1 MKDIHS
7 IGQAFKIVSG
17 GTAKGE
23 VDSEGSNLSEVS
35 VRDTKPIASQES
47 SPQKVA
53 KYMTCEC
60 GRYLIERKT
69 KLYVDGRIN
78 RMDKYM
84 KKEIKQAREEMLK
97 EIRTKMTKKL
107 KHYVPDF
114 LTKSD
119 FMMIN
124 QGLLKEIK

>member
-17 GTAKGE
+17 RTAKGKCSICN
-23 VDSEGSNLSEVS
+23 VGLDAHPDN
-35 VRDTKPIASQES
+35 KPCNPSQEFP
-47 SPQKVA
+47 PQNKLTKRVIA
-53 KYMTCEC
+53 FPFDYDLPIKATEEFISI
-60 GRYLIERKT
+60 IENIR
-69 KLYVDGRIN
+69 
-78 RMDKYM
+78 
-84 KKEIKQAREEMLK
+84 EQAREEMLK

>member
-1 MKDIHS
+1 MSDIHS

-17 GTAKGE
+17 GTAKGDYQE
-23 VDSEGSNLSEVS
+23 DITHPKSKGYSDNS
-35 VRDTKPIASQES
+35 SQES

>member
-1 MKDIHS
+1 MKATKEDLRKKTYR
-7 IGQAFKIVSG
+7 GR
-17 GTAKGE
+17 TAKGKCSICN
-23 VDSEGSNLSEVS
+23 VGLDAHPDN
-35 VRDTKPIASQES
+35 KPYNPSQES